1 MENIQ
6 VENNQAKNQ
15 FEADLDGKTA
25 LIKYKKEADGTLNLF
40 HTEVPAEFEGRGVG
54 AQLVKDA
61 LEQIKAERLK
71 IIPSCAFVAA
81 YIKRH
86 PAYQDLVK

>member
-15 FEADLDGKTA
+15 FEASLDGKKA
-25 LIKYKKEADGTLNLF
+25 LLKYEKEADGTLNLF
-40 HTEVPAEFEGRGVG
+40 HTEVPEEFEGRGVG
-54 AQLVKDA
+54 GQLVKDA
-61 LEQIKAERLK
+61 LEQIRADHLK
-71 IIPSCAFVAA
+71 IIPSCPFVAA

-86 PAYQDLVK
+86 PAYQNLVK